1 MKRKEIKFRR
11 TRWSLEGRQDG
22 VIYRISEDR
31 ALVGT
36 CAPSCSVSAYDTKGQ
51 GRTISTAGHRHFH
64 MDAAKEFCQQV
75 AAGEIDLEAMRME
88 FDAEDAAK
96 EQAAVRHA
104 TEKAK
109 QFRAKL
115 EAVGLSYL
123 DLLEL
128 EVLRGGLG
136 EMGHQIL
143 LGWERGEGL
152 PTAAGTLLEEGQ
164 GNVET

>member
-31 ALVGT
+31 TLVGT
-36 CAPSCSVSAYDTKGQ
+36 CAPSCSVSAYDTKER
-51 GRTISTAGHRHFH
+51 GRTINTAGRRHFH
-64 MDAAKEFCQQV
+64 LDTAKEFCQKI

-96 EQAAVRHA
+96 ERAAVRDA

-109 QFRAKL
+109 RFRARL

-123 DLLEL
+123 NLLEL

-152 PTAAGTLLEEGQ
+152 PAAAGTFLEEGRR
-164 GNVET
+164 NVET

>member
-11 TRWSLEGRQDG
+11 THWSLEGRQDG
-22 VIYRISEDR
+22 VIYRISQDR
-31 ALVGT
+31 TLMGT

-64 MDAAKEFCQQV
+64 MDAAKEFCQQI
-75 AAGEIDLEAMRME
+75 AAGEIDLEALRVE

-109 QFRAKL
+109 QFRDKL
-115 EAVGLSYL
+115 EAVGLSYV

-128 EVLRGGLG
+128 EVLRRDQG

-152 PTAAGTLLEEGQ
+152 PEGAGTHFEGGR
-164 GNVET
+164 GNAE